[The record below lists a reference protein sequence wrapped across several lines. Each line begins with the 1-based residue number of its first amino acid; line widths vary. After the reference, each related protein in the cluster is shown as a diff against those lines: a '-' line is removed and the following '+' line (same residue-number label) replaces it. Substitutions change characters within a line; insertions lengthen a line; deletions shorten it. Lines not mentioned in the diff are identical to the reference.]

1 MCLKGGT
8 ASPVTASTYLVD
20 SRHNIQGWVE
30 PTAKPTTSMLVNH
43 SRKTIEITQL
53 GRPGSFDDSVR
64 AVRDMD
70 PVGFAVGSTHP
81 TAQCGV

>member
-30 PTAKPTTSMLVNH
+30 PTAKPTMSKPWFTPTKTSKL
-43 SRKTIEITQL
+43 
-53 GRPGSFDDSVR
+53 PFYGS
-64 AVRDMD
+64 
-70 PVGFAVGSTHP
+70 G
-81 TAQCGV
+81 